1 MPMAAL
7 LLPRLPVAQHGAS
20 PASRR
25 LPDAA
30 PVCQAD
36 KPQLIFQVPPELPL
50 QTFSSYFL
58 VLLSKE
64 DTRRP
69 KELMNIA
76 WRVEFSVT

>member
-1 MPMAAL
+1 MPVAAL

-20 PASRR
+20 LASQH

-36 KPQLIFQVPPELPL
+36 KPHLIFQVPPELPL

-64 DTRRP
+64 DTRHLM
-69 KELMNIA
+69 ELMDIA
-76 WRVEFSVT
+76 WRVDFSVT